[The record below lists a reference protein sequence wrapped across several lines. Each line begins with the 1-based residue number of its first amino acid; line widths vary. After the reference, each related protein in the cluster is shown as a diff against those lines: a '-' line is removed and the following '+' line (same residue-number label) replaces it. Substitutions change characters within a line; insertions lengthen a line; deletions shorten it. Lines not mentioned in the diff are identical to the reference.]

1 MAKHVLS
8 ITAHAHRIGSW
19 FSMYTQNNG
28 VQRGLIVKLRSKFCE
43 NRYLF
48 EGDMAK
54 YVLSFTAHAHRI
66 GGWFAMYIKKP
77 MGFNAGYNR
86 GPSVQIFKKSVH
98 I

>member
-66 GGWFAMYIKKP
+66 GGWFAMYIKKQWGS
-77 MGFNAGYNR
+77 MR
-86 GPSVQIFKKSVH
+86 VTIVDLRSKLKKKSVH